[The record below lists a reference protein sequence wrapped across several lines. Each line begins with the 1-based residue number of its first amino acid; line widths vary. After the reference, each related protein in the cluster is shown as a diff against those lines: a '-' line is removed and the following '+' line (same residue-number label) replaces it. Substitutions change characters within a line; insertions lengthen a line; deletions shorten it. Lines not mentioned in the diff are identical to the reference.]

1 MRTKKQAML
10 AREVMRAAAAVP
22 DEMVELVGLLTDV
35 RRARLDLLRQPGMLA
50 ELKRTIKLMD
60 KREANVVRKM
70 LADDLRLM
78 RQIDR
83 QAICVAR
90 GAEGT
95 A

>member
-1 MRTKKQAML
+1 MKMRTKKQAML

-22 DEMVELVGLLTDV
+22 DEMVQLVG
-35 RRARLDLLRQPGMLA
+35 
-50 ELKRTIKLMD
+50 
-60 KREANVVRKM
+60 M